1 VESLVEKAA
10 MLRNLHAGPGML
22 VMANAWDAAS
32 ARAFEA
38 AGFPAVATTSGGVAA
53 TLGYQDH
60 EDAPADEMFA
70 AAARIARAIA
80 VPLTADLE
88 AGYRLPPALIAQRAI
103 AVGAAG
109 VNLEDSDHHAG
120 GVLVEAEQQA
130 ETLTAFKAAAR
141 AAGVDL
147 VLNARVDV
155 FIRRVGTPAEQLAEG
170 IRRGKLYR
178 EAGADCL
185 REAGAD
191 CLYPIGL
198 ADEALIAAFV
208 QGVGCPV
215 NINARR
221 GGALLSRLAALGVR
235 RVTYATTLFRESLA
249 MVEQMASELQANLV
263 TELGS
268 A

>member
-10 MLRNLHAGPGML
+10 MLRTLHAGPGML

-185 REAGAD
+185 
-191 CLYPIGL
+191 YPIGL

-221 GGALLSRLAALGVR
+221 GGAPLSRLAALGVR

-249 MVEQMASELQANLV
+249 MVEQMANELQANLV

>member
-1 VESLVEKAA
+1 MASLAEKVAVF
-10 MLRNLHAGPGML
+10 RGLHAGPRML

-185 REAGAD
+185 
-191 CLYPIGL
+191 YPIGL

-221 GGALLSRLAALGVR
+221 GGAPLSRLAALGVR

-249 MVEQMASELQANLV
+249 MVEQMANELQANLV

>member
-1 VESLVEKAA
+1 MASLAEKVAVF
-10 MLRNLHAGPGML
+10 RGLHAGPRML

-185 REAGAD
+185 
-191 CLYPIGL
+191 YPIGL

-221 GGALLSRLAALGVR
+221 GGAPLSRLAALGVR

>member
-1 VESLVEKAA
+1 MASLAEKVAVF
-10 MLRNLHAGPGML
+10 RGLHAGPRML

-38 AGFPAVATTSGGVAA
+38 AGFPAIATTSGGVAA

-60 EDAPADEMFA
+60 EDAPGDEMFA
-70 AAARIARAIA
+70 AAARIARAVS

-88 AGYRLPPALIAQRAI
+88 AGYRLPPDLIAQRAI
-103 AVGAAG
+103 AAGAAG

-120 GVLVEAEQQA
+120 GVLVEAEVQA
-130 ETLTAFKAAAR
+130 ERLGAFKTAAR
-141 AAGVDL
+141 ASGVDL

-185 REAGAD
+185 
-191 CLYPIGL
+191 YPIGL

-221 GGALLSRLAALGVR
+221 GGAPLSRLAALGVR

-249 MVEQMASELQANLV
+249 MVEQMANELQANLV

>member
-185 REAGAD
+185 
-191 CLYPIGL
+191 YPIGL
-198 ADEALIAAFV
+198 ADEALIAAFG

-221 GGALLSRLAALGVR
+221 GGAPLSRLAALGVR

>member
-120 GVLVEAEQQA
+120 GALVEAEQQA
-130 ETLTAFKAAAR
+130 EKLAAFKAAAR

-185 REAGAD
+185 
-191 CLYPIGL
+191 YPIGL

-221 GGALLSRLAALGVR
+221 GGAPLSRLAALGVR

-249 MVEQMASELQANLV
+249 MVEQMANELQANLV

>member
-1 VESLVEKAA
+1 VESLVERAA

-185 REAGAD
+185 
-191 CLYPIGL
+191 YPIGL

-221 GGALLSRLAALGVR
+221 GGAPLSRLAALGVR

-249 MVEQMASELQANLV
+249 MVEQMANELQANLV

>member
-185 REAGAD
+185 
-191 CLYPIGL
+191 YPIGL

-221 GGALLSRLAALGVR
+221 GGAPLSRLAALGVR

-249 MVEQMASELQANLV
+249 MVEQMANELQANLV

>member
-1 VESLVEKAA
+1 MESQTAKATT
-10 MLRNLHAGPGML
+10 LRKLHAGPRML

-70 AAARIARAIA
+70 AAARIARAVA

-103 AVGAAG
+103 AAGAAG

-120 GVLVEAEQQA
+120 GVLVEAERQA
-130 ETLTAFKAAAR
+130 EQLAAFKAAAR

-155 FIRRVGTPAEQLAEG
+155 FIRRVGTPEEQLAEG

-185 REAGAD
+185 
-191 CLYPIGL
+191 YPIGL
-198 ADEALIAAFV
+198 ADEAMIAAFV

-221 GGALLSRLAALGVR
+221 GGVPLSRLAALGVR
-235 RVTYATTLFRESLA
+235 RVTYATTLFRESLT
-249 MVEQMASELQANLV
+249 MVEQMASELQTNLAN
-263 TELGS
+263 ELGS

>member
-1 VESLVEKAA
+1 MASLAEKVAVF
-10 MLRNLHAGPGML
+10 RGLHAGPRML

-38 AGFPAVATTSGGVAA
+38 AGFPAIATTSGGVAA

-60 EDAPADEMFA
+60 EDAPGDEMFA
-70 AAARIARAIA
+70 AAARIARAVS

-130 ETLTAFKAAAR
+130 EKLTAFKAAAR

-170 IRRGKLYR
+170 IRRGKLY
-178 EAGADCL
+178 

-249 MVEQMASELQANLV
+249 MVEQMANELQANLV